1 MKIIGH
7 RGAAG
12 LAPENT
18 LRAITHGLQY
28 HVDEIEVDV
37 RVTKDDVPVLIHDD
51 FLRSAGGDKLEV
63 EVSTFKQIKELDAQ
77 IATLAEAIELI
88 DRRVPL
94 FLDIKPDVYTQPIL
108 NVLDQFFAKGWTA
121 DDFVISSKDYFLLEG
136 LHRAIP
142 EVTKCVQEPW
152 SSLRAV
158 VRAKRVGTKRLS
170 MNHTFL
176 WSGFVKH
183 MDRRGWLVSAYTVNN
198 PRRVRTWKKHGLY
211 GVFTDRPDLLS
222 DIH

>member
-18 LRAITHGLQY
+18 LSAITHGLQY
-28 HVDEIEVDV
+28 HVDEIEV
-37 RVTKDDVPVLIHDD
+37 DD

-63 EVSTFKQIKELDAQ
+63 EVSTLKQIKELDGQ

-108 NVLDQFFAKGWTA
+108 NVLDQFFTKGWTA
-121 DDFVISSKDYFLLEG
+121 DDFVISSKDYFLLEA

-170 MNHTFL
+170 MNHKFL

-183 MDRRGWLVSAYTVNN
+183 MDRRGWRPHLEK
-198 PRRVRTWKKHGLY
+198 TWSVWRFY
-211 GVFTDRPDLLS
+211 R
-222 DIH
+222 